1 MTTDNKQE
9 AKASSKWLRAKT
21 KSLKKN
27 VLLVSL
33 IGTLSGIL
41 LIFQVYFIAH
51 IANAAYLDQ
60 QSASTLT
67 FDFISIIV
75 LMVLRSVLI
84 WLKDVVSFKTS
95 CEIRTS
101 LRAEVTNKIASL
113 GPIKAKNFS
122 SGQLVS
128 NTFEQIEALHN
139 YLVHY
144 LPQMSIAVYLPIA
157 ILIFVF
163 PVSLV
168 SGLILLICA
177 PLIPFFMML
186 VGMGA
191 ESIHQRHFQNLAK
204 MSNHFLDTLSGLI
217 TLKLFDKSKDQEK
230 SIYETSEDYRKTT
243 MQVLRVAFLS
253 SAILEVFSAVSIA
266 ILAVY
271 LGMGF
276 LNEGTQNPWWWS
288 ISDINLTGALFIL
301 LLAPEFFLPLRELST
316 HYHARAEAIGATS
329 EIRKLLEYNVKEEKG
344 KLQSISFDLNNHP
357 ILFDQISTSYQL
369 STSPILDRVTF
380 ELKPKQTLMLLGP
393 TGSGKSTILNLLL
406 KFIEP
411 THGCIKIGSSELS
424 DIDSKNWYQQ
434 ISWLGQAPKLFSG
447 SLYDNLKMA
456 KPDATDSEINTAI
469 DQAKL
474 SQFINHLPQKLQT
487 QIGDNQLGLSGG
499 QAQRVALARALLKN
513 ASLFILD
520 EPTQSL
526 DIEHEYLIMD
536 MLSNK
541 LKDKTVIM
549 ATHRLEHLK
558 LADHIIILDKGQI
571 TQQGSYDELINQPSG
586 YLKTL
591 LKLKEETSNV

>member
-1 MTTDNKQE
+1 MSSNNKLE
-9 AKASSKWLRAKT
+9 AKASSKWLRART

-33 IGTLSGIL
+33 IGTSSGIL

-60 QSASTLT
+60 QSANTLT

-75 LMVLRSVLI
+75 LMILRGVLI

-101 LRAEVTNKIASL
+101 LQAEVTNKIASL

-122 SGQLVS
+122 TGQLVS

-230 SIYETSEDYRKTT
+230 SIYETSENYRKTT

-288 ISDINLTGALFIL
+288 ISDINLTSALFIL

-344 KLQSISFDLNNHP
+344 KRQSISFDLNNHP

-469 DQAKL
+469 DQAEL

-526 DIEHEYLIMD
+526 DVEHEYLIMD

-558 LADHIIILDKGQI
+558 LADHIIVLDKGQI